1 MIGGEL
7 VSPGCHISTRRI
19 PKQITRREH
28 ARRPSQARDTGI
40 LGIARAIEGLFL
52 TKNDCSSKSTSCD
65 LEAHTTRHSRN
76 GADATT
82 PTEKAKTAD
91 VYLSMLIR

>member
-1 MIGGEL
+1 MGGEL

-52 TKNDCSSKSTSCD
+52 TKTTAQASQLRAASR
-65 LEAHTTRHSRN
+65 HTRPDTLATVPMQPHQQEKQTRQTCISRC
-76 GADATT
+76 
-82 PTEKAKTAD
+82 
-91 VYLSMLIR
+91 

>member
-40 LGIARAIEGLFL
+40 LGIARA
-52 TKNDCSSKSTSCD
+52 
-65 LEAHTTRHSRN
+65 
-76 GADATT
+76 TT
-82 PTEKAKTAD
+82 PTGKAKTAD
-91 VYLSMLIR
+91 VYLSMLTR

>member
-1 MIGGEL
+1 MGGEL

-52 TKNDCSSKSTSCD
+52 TKTIAQTSQ
-65 LEAHTTRHSRN
+65 LRAASRLTHR
-76 GADATT
+76 DTLATV
-82 PTEKAKTAD
+82 PMQPHQQEKQKRQTCI
-91 VYLSMLIR
+91 SRC

>member
-1 MIGGEL
+1 MGVEL
-7 VSPGCHISTRRI
+7 VPLGCHISTRLI
-19 PKQITRREH
+19 PEQITRREH

-52 TKNDCSSKSTSCD
+52 TKNDCSNKSTSCG

-82 PTEKAKTAD
+82 PTGKANTAD